1 MVDRP
6 DRLDPIKRIGDDKQ
20 TGGPVP
26 QPGSFESAMEK
37 AARQPSP
44 TTKPSGPSPMELAQN
59 QTPLTQ
65 GPTFDSLLSQTKSV
79 QGLLGDVNTQLQTK
93 NLKLKQSDR
102 ASLRSKLKNA
112 NTYLKAANTK
122 IGAEV
127 MEEPPATSGGGG
139 ILSKFLGY
147 VTQGQANVAA
157 AQKQLQTLKSKGDSL
172 NPADFFAVQ
181 IKLAHAQQEIEY
193 ASIMLANAVSGL
205 KTLFNIQL

>member
-6 DRLDPIKRIGDDKQ
+6 DRLDPVKRIGEDKQ
-20 TGGPVP
+20 TGGPTP

-37 AARQPSP
+37 AAQQPSP
-44 TTKPSGPSPMELAQN
+44 ATKPGSVSPMELAQN

-79 QGLLGDVNTQLQTK
+79 QGMLGDINTNLQTK

-102 ASLRSKLKNA
+102 ASLRSKLTNA
-112 NTYLKAANTK
+112 NSYLKAANNK

-127 MEEPPATSGGGG
+127 VEEAPATGGG
-139 ILSKFLGY
+139 ILGKFLGL
-147 VTQGQANVAA
+147 VTQGQSNVAA
-157 AQKQLQTLKSKGDSL
+157 AQKQLLDMKSKGASL
-172 NPADFFAVQ
+172 NPGDFLAIQ

-193 ASIMLANAVSGL
+193 ASMMLANTVSGL